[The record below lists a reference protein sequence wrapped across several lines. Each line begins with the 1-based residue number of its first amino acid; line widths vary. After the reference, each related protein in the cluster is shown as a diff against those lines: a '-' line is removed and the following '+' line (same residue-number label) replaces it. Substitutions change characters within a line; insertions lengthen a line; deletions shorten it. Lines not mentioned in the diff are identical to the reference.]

1 MKFEKQD
8 SGIESAHSAITLVK
22 VASEELQTKNFQLS
36 NQSGM
41 PWTFQPQC
49 LNKARHRGS

>member
-22 VASEELQTKNFQLS
+22 VASEELQTKNFL
-36 NQSGM
+36 
-41 PWTFQPQC
+41 TFQSKWNAMNLPTPMF
-49 LNKARHRGS
+49 G

>member
-41 PWTFQPQC
+41 P
-49 LNKARHRGS
+49 